1 MNAPFES
8 TSADVIVVGGGPAG
22 VAAAMELRRRGIA
35 RVLLLDREPELGGA
49 TRHCAHSPFGMR
61 EFSRVYLGAA
71 YGRRLAAEAT
81 RAGVELR
88 TGYSV
93 VRLESGGRLEVAS
106 PAGVGTLSARR
117 ILIATG
123 ARETPRSA
131 RLIPGDRP
139 LGIVT
144 TGTLQSYVAFHGLM
158 PFRRPLIVGSELVS
172 QSALFT
178 CLTHGARPVAMI
190 EPGPHALAR
199 APFAWFPRL
208 MGVPFHVGADITD
221 IRGAAR
227 VEEVTIRL
235 ADGSPRTLACDG
247 VLLTGR
253 FTPESALF
261 RQSTLGVDPGS
272 AGPAIDQDGRSQDPL
287 VFAGGNLLRAVET
300 GGWAFR
306 EGRAVGRALAED
318 LARGSEANAP
328 TPVDFE
334 TPIKLVVPSLL
345 RAGANA
351 APAFPDFQLRMARAA
366 SGRLS
371 LEIDGR
377 EVWARAGTW
386 WPERRILVPIPP
398 GATRAGS
405 VRFRF
410 REGQ

>member
-1 MNAPFES
+1 MSGPFES
-8 TSADVIVVGGGPAG
+8 ATADVIVVGGGPAG
-22 VAAAMELRRRGIA
+22 VAAAVELRRQGVA
-35 RVLLLDREPELGGA
+35 HVVLLDREDELGGA

-61 EFSRVYLGAA
+61 EFGRVYLGAA
-71 YGRRLAAEAT
+71 YGRRLAAEAAQ
-81 RAGVELR
+81 AGVEVR
-88 TGYSV
+88 TGHSV
-93 VRLESGGRLEVAS
+93 VRLEPGGRLEVAS
-106 PAGVGTLSARR
+106 SSGVVTLSARR

-144 TGTLQSYVAFHGLM
+144 TGTLQSYAAFHGLM

-190 EPGPHALAR
+190 EPGPHPLAR
-199 APFAWFPRL
+199 APFNWFPRL
-208 MGVPFHVGADITD
+208 VGVPFHLGADIAD
-221 IRGAAR
+221 IRGTAR

-235 ADGSPRTLACDG
+235 ADGTAHTLACDG

-261 RQSTLGVDPGS
+261 RQSAVGVEPGS
-272 AGPAIDQDGRSQDPL
+272 AGPAVDQDGRSRDPL

-306 EGRAVGRALAED
+306 EGRAVGMAIAED
-318 LARGSEANAP
+318 LARDAEAGVP
-328 TPVDFE
+328 IPVGFE
-334 TPIKLVVPSLL
+334 APIKLVVPSLL

-351 APAFPDFQLRMARAA
+351 VPALPDFQLRFSRTA

-386 WPERRILVPIPP
+386 RPERRILVPIPP
-398 GATRAGS
+398 GAARAGS

-410 REGQ
+410 RETG